1 MVCLSRSVLDITT
14 SSPCRLRMRVVLRPI
29 ICTVPATLPT
39 TTKSP
44 TWNGLSTAMDS
55 DANKS
60 PRMFCTAR
68 ATAMPP
74 TPRLAM
80 KAVMFTP
87 RFDRMASS
95 TTLHSKV
102 RSPHDMSVAEALT
115 CVMPEDA
122 CCAR

>member
-1 MVCLSRSVLDITT
+1 
-14 SSPCRLRMRVVLRPI
+14 
-29 ICTVPATLPT
+29 
-39 TTKSP
+39 
-44 TWNGLSTAMDS
+44 
-55 DANKS
+55 
-60 PRMFCTAR
+60 
-68 ATAMPP
+68 
-74 TPRLAM
+74 M

-87 RFDRMASS
+87 RLDRMASS

>member
-1 MVCLSRSVLDITT
+1 MQTNPQDVLHRQGHLQ
-14 SSPCRLRMRVVLRPI
+14 CRP
-29 ICTVPATLPT
+29 
-39 TTKSP
+39 
-44 TWNGLSTAMDS
+44 
-55 DANKS
+55 
-60 PRMFCTAR
+60 
-68 ATAMPP
+68 
-74 TPRLAM
+74 PRLAM

-87 RFDRMASS
+87 RLDRMASS